1 MQLFAAVA
9 TAFAIF
15 SAASAA
21 PTAQL
26 KTVEKYAGSIKPSSY
41 IIKLKDGVSKDAHL
55 AWLAETVGASATV
68 THAEWAADVV
78 NGFAGTFD
86 SDALNTLRAS
96 SDVESITEDG
106 IVTIAATQ
114 TDATWGL
121 QRINQAA
128 KLTDQNTSDLAF
140 TYTYDDSA
148 GEGVDIYVVDTGI
161 FTNHVGIVFVT
172 YVPLAAQSNIRN
184 SPSSRVVPCGVPPS
198 VVMLGTVAGVTYGVA
213 KKANLFAVKVLSD
226 AGSGFVSDIVSAL
239 SWVSQQVT
247 ASGRPSIATM
257 SLSGGASQTF
267 DDAVASLTAQ
277 GIHVTVAA
285 GNNNADA
292 SSFSPARAPSAITV
306 GASTIADA
314 RASFSNFGS
323 IVDIFAPGQNVISA
337 WIGGVNN
344 TNNISGT
351 SMATP
356 HIAGLV
362 ATIIGRDG
370 NSSPANISTVIQT
383 LSTKGELTGI
393 PSGTVN
399 DLARTES

>member
-1 MQLFAAVA
+1 MQLLAAVA
-9 TAFAIF
+9 AALALF
-15 SAASAA
+15 SAVSAG
-21 PTAQL
+21 PTVQL
-26 KTVEKYAGSIKPSSY
+26 KTVEKYAGSIRPSSY
-41 IIKLKDGVSKDAHL
+41 IVRLKDGVSKDAHL
-55 AWLAETVGASATV
+55 AWLAETVGVSATV
-68 THAEWAADVV
+68 THPEWAADVV
-78 NGFAGTFD
+78 NGFAGTFN
-86 SDALNTLRAS
+86 SDALNALRAS
-96 SDVESITEDG
+96 PDVESIAEDG
-106 IVTIAATQ
+106 VVTIVATQ
-114 TDATWGL
+114 TNATWGL
-121 QRINQAA
+121 QRISQVAN
-128 KLTDQNTSDLAF
+128 LTDQNTGDLTF

-161 FTNHVGIVFVT
+161 FTNHSEFQGRAVWGATFGG
-172 YVPLAAQSNIRN
+172 YADADGN
-184 SPSSRVVPCGVPPS
+184 GH
-198 VVMLGTVAGVTYGVA
+198 GTHVSGTAAGVTYGVA

-306 GASTIADA
+306 GASTITDA

-370 NSSPANISTVIQT
+370 NSSPANISTTIQT

>member
-1 MQLFAAVA
+1 MQLFAAISA
-9 TAFAIF
+9 ALALF
-15 SAASAA
+15 SAVSAA
-21 PTAQL
+21 PTVQL
-26 KTVEKYAGSIKPSSY
+26 TTVETYAGSVKPSSY
-41 IIKLKDGVSKDAHL
+41 IVKLKDGVSKDAHL
-55 AWLAETVGASATV
+55 AWLAENHGATATV
-68 THAEWAADVV
+68 THADWAPDVV
-78 NGFAGTFD
+78 NGFAGECTFD
-86 SDALNTLRAS
+86 SDALNALRAS
-96 SDVESITEDG
+96 PDVDSIAEDG
-106 IVTIAATQ
+106 VVTIVATQ
-114 TDATWGL
+114 TNATWGL
-121 QRINQAA
+121 QRISQAA
-128 KLTDQNTSDLAF
+128 ELTNQNTSDLTF

-161 FTNHVGIVFVT
+161 FTNHSEFGGRATWGATFGGYPDADGNGHGTHVSGT
-172 YVPLAAQSNIRN
+172 AA
-184 SPSSRVVPCGVPPS
+184 G
-198 VVMLGTVAGVTYGVA
+198 ATYGVA

-226 AGSGFVSDIVSAL
+226 AGTGFISDIVSAL

-257 SLSGGASQTF
+257 SLSGSASQTF

-285 GNNNADA
+285 GNNDADA
-292 SSFSPARAPSAITV
+292 GLFSPGRAPSAITV

-323 IVDIFAPGQNVISA
+323 IVDIFAPGQDVISA

-356 HIAGLV
+356 HVAGLV
-362 ATIIGRDG
+362 ATIISRDG
-370 NSSPANISTVIQT
+370 NTSPADISTKIQT
-383 LSTKGELTGI
+383 LSTNGTLTSI

-399 DLARTES
+399 DLARNES

>member
-9 TAFAIF
+9 TALALL

-21 PTAQL
+21 PTVQL

-41 IIKLKDGVSKDAHL
+41 IVKLKDGVSKDAHL

-68 THAEWAADVV
+68 THTEWAADVV

-86 SDALNTLRAS
+86 SDALNALRAS
-96 SDVESITEDG
+96 SDVESIAEDG
-106 IVTIAATQ
+106 VVTIAATQ
-114 TDATWGL
+114 TNATWGL

-128 KLTDQNTSDLAF
+128 NLTDQNTGDLTF

-161 FTNHVGIVFVT
+161 FTNHSEFQGRAVWGATFGG
-172 YVPLAAQSNIRN
+172 YADADGN
-184 SPSSRVVPCGVPPS
+184 GH
-198 VVMLGTVAGVTYGVA
+198 GTHVSGTAAGVTYGVA

-285 GNNNADA
+285 GNNDADA

-370 NSSPANISTVIQT
+370 NSSPANISTTIQT
-383 LSTKGELTGI
+383 LSTEGELTGI